1 MSAEKSAP
9 DPREAACRLYI
20 NKVLYQR
27 ALEARKTRQDD
38 IRELLGATR
47 PDLSPDAA
55 ACVAET
61 VPALLPELHRK
72 WIGMFVETLFATAS
86 LEQVVLLCDGTEE
99 NNAALA
105 LAYVMFLESERME
118 KQMAEDLEHVES
130 LGGAG
135 VAEVAATLCARL
147 GDLEEQVLRE
157 NEEKA
162 KAYAASRKSR
172 TVH

>member
-1 MSAEKSAP
+1 MSAEHSSP
-9 DPREAACRLYI
+9 DPREAACRLHI
-20 NKVLYQR
+20 SKVLYLR

-38 IRELLGATR
+38 IKDLLGATR
-47 PDLSPDAA
+47 PDLSPEAA

-72 WIGMFVETLFATAS
+72 WIGMFVETLFATAGM
-86 LEQVVLLCDGTEE
+86 EQIVVLCDGSED

-118 KQMAEDLEHVES
+118 KQMAADLEHVES

-147 GDLEEQVLRE
+147 DGLEAEVLKER
-157 NEEKA
+157 EEKA
-162 KAYAASRKSR
+162 RLYAANKSR